1 MLPAVRL
8 SCHSPDSELAWPSSR
23 RWGQTGRGPQGP
35 LAAAFSSGD
44 PNAACP
50 LCVRTETCVV
60 RPLGPTSRPPAL
72 RLSADRAFPTR
83 ASSAG
88 PCHGPSRSETLD
100 APGAAARGSIANTAH
115 KTAEHAALSR
125 ARAAPA
131 GRVGPGAARRGPH
144 VRRGLR
150 MRFDGEAN
158 SQPRPARE
166 QLPEPRPARPL
177 TDAALCPHSPGPPTW
192 GSRPPRHLLPAHAMI
207 ATSSPG

>member
-1 MLPAVRL
+1 MAEAVTSPPGGGRGRTQAVRVRCPWRCGCCLSPAVRL

-50 LCVRTETCVV
+50 FCVRTETCVV

-88 PCHGPSRSETLD
+88 PRHGPSRSETLD

-125 ARAAPA
+125 AREAPA
-131 GRVGPGAARRGPH
+131 GRVGPGPRAQGPRASGARGR
-144 VRRGLR
+144 
-150 MRFDGEAN
+150 
-158 SQPRPARE
+158 SPR
-166 QLPEPRPARPL
+166 
-177 TDAALCPHSPGPPTW
+177 S
-192 GSRPPRHLLPAHAMI
+192 SRPPGAAD
-207 ATSSPG
+207 AF